1 MSAPSALS
9 NTLLQAASQAAS
21 APVRQDF
28 AAPAVGPF
36 TVEFLL
42 HAAFIWAALIVI
54 CMIVF
59 GYRRIRGKEAGN
71 DFPDAYHRQ
80 LEEMRKQPKRG

>member
-1 MSAPSALS
+1 MS
-9 NTLLQAASQAAS
+9 NTLLQAAGQAAS
-21 APVRQDF
+21 VPVRQDF

-54 CMIVF
+54 CLIVF
-59 GYRRIRGKEAGN
+59 GYRRIRGKESCN
-71 DFPDAYHRQ
+71 DLSDVYQRQ
-80 LEEMRKQPKRG
+80 LEEMRKQPGKS